1 MRKQLAHQAGCAV
14 VTIQKLERDE
24 RKPSL
29 QLAQRLGQA
38 LQLSP
43 AEHTLFLA
51 AAQGPARPATTNAK
65 EHFAERPDGRFDPT
79 LIGRQAE
86 RQTIIQ
92 LLSKGATRLLTVTG
106 TGGVGKTRL
115 AEAVAGEL
123 APYFADGVH
132 LVELAT
138 IHQPALLPNAL
149 AHALACPLTDERT
162 VLTTLCEFLR
172 PRQLLLILDNFE
184 QLSIGAQLL
193 TALLDHCPQLALLVT
208 SRALLHLPGER
219 QLQLEPLALPALP
232 TADPIDLA
240 AISTIPAIRLFVTR
254 ARTAQ
259 PAFVLDQS
267 NVRAVA
273 ELCRLVDGLPLA
285 IELTAARV
293 RLMSPN
299 LLLAHLSTRGGRPRI
314 GLIAESLASLPG
326 SQPTR
331 QGTLRASLAWSYQLL
346 NATEQQAFRHLS
358 LFHGGWRLIDAELLL
373 DTEAEEREQAT
384 LFTWD
389 LLTSLLDKSLIY
401 QRMVAGE
408 PRFFMLETVREYAW
422 EQFMAT
428 PAVAEIQQRY
438 AQHYWSVAQL
448 FAERIVEGAQLDHW
462 LAAAEHEHANWRA
475 ALTWSLANDQAGLA
489 LHIAIA
495 LWRFWWI
502 RSYWQEGRTWLEEG
516 LAALA
521 QSQSALEPAQQRLQ
535 ARASRALGA
544 LVLAQGEHPTAQRY
558 LLQSIALARAVND
571 EYTEA
576 LALSSLATL
585 HCREGDYQQAETAM
599 LQSIA
604 YDQKSNNARDLAV
617 SYGMLGE
624 IGLYQRDFAKAI
636 AYLQQALTRQAQRND
651 HHSCMITHLNLGYA
665 HYEQA
670 DYATAEPHLEAG
682 LRIARTLANHLA
694 ETVGLQQLAELYF
707 ATGQTVRGLATL
719 DAAFAVA
726 QTHGLQRNLASL
738 LRVLGEEQLRQGD
751 AELAIRLFGAV
762 QGATASWGVTLDRHE
777 QAALEQTLAQVRA
790 QSHPVTFELLY
801 RAGFNAPSAMM
812 AEARNLLHALEG

>member
-29 QLAQRLGQA
+29 ALAQRLGQA

-43 AEHTLFLA
+43 AEHTLLLA
-51 AAQGPARPATTNAK
+51 AIQGPVRPVATSGADN
-65 EHFAERPDGRFDPT
+65 FDPR
-79 LIGRQAE
+79 LIGRTDE

-92 LLSKGATRLLTVTG
+92 RLSSGATRLLTLTG

-115 AEAVAGEL
+115 AEAVVGEL
-123 APYFADGVH
+123 VPYFADGVQI
-132 LVELAT
+132 VELAT

-149 AHALACPLTDERT
+149 AHALAGPLTDERT
-162 VLTTLCEFLR
+162 ALTTLCEFLR

-184 QLSIGAQLL
+184 QLSAGAQLL
-193 TALLDHCPQLALLVT
+193 SDLLDHCPQLALLVT
-208 SRALLHLPGER
+208 SRAQLHLPGEEH
-219 QLQLEPLALPALP
+219 LQLEPLALPPLP
-232 TADPIDLA
+232 TVDPIDVA
-240 AISTIPAIRLFVTR
+240 AISRIPAVALFVTR

-259 PAFVLDQS
+259 PAFVLEES
-267 NVRAVA
+267 NVRAVV

-293 RLMSPN
+293 QLMSPN
-299 LLLAHLSTRGGRPRI
+299 LLLAHLSTSSGRPRI
-314 GLIAESLASLPG
+314 GLIAQSLASLPG

-331 QGTLRASLAWSYQLL
+331 QGTLRASLAWSYRLL
-346 NATEQQAFRHLS
+346 NPTEQQAFRRLS
-358 LFHGGWRLIDAELLL
+358 LFQGGWRLIDAELLL
-373 DTEAEEREQAT
+373 DTAAEEREQST
-384 LFTWD
+384 LYTWD
-389 LLTSLLDKSLIY
+389 LLTSLLDKGLIY
-401 QRMVAGE
+401 QRMVVGE

-428 PAVAEIQQRY
+428 PADAEIQQRY

-448 FAERIVEGAQLDHW
+448 FAERIVEGSQLDQW
-462 LAAAEHEHANWRA
+462 LAAAEQEHANWRA
-475 ALTWSLANDQAGLA
+475 ALTWALAHEQAALA

-502 RSYWQEGRTWLEEG
+502 RSYWQEGRTWLEQG

-521 QSQSALEPAQQRLQ
+521 HPQSLTEPAQQRLQ
-535 ARASRALGA
+535 GRALRALGA
-544 LVLAQGEHPTAQRY
+544 LVLAQGDHAAAQHY
-558 LLQSIALARAVND
+558 LTESIALARAVND

-576 LALSSLATL
+576 LALSSFATL
-585 HCREGDYQQAETAM
+585 YCREGDYQQAEAAM

-604 YDQKSNNARDLAV
+604 YDQQSNNERDLAV
-617 SYGMLGE
+617 SYGILGE

-636 AYLQQALTRQAQRND
+636 AYLQQALTLQAQRND

-682 LRIARTLANHLA
+682 LRIARTLVNHLA

-707 ATGQTVRGLATL
+707 ATGQTARGLTTL

-726 QTHGLQRNLASL
+726 QMHGLQRNLASL

-762 QGATASWGVTLDRHE
+762 QGATTSWGVTLDRHE
-777 QAALEQTLAQVRA
+777 QAALEETLAQLRA
-790 QSHPVTFELLY
+790 QSHRVTFELDY
-801 RAGFNAPSAMM
+801 HTGFNAPAAMIC
-812 AEARNLLHALEG
+812 EARTLLRTAEC